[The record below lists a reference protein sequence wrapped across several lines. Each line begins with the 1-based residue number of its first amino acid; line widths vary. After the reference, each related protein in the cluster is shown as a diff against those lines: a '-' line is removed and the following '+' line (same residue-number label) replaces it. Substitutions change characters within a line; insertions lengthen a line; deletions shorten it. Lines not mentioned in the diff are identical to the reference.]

1 LAVARRTPV
10 AALLARLALVA
21 ALFGWLAAGR
31 ALAATVVIVRP
42 ANSSPAMAET
52 VVRIH
57 GELMSAGFGVE
68 MVDESTLADVRRQSP
83 RGALERLADQRKADA
98 VIAIVGDVAPDT
110 VEAWVVDR
118 VTGKSV
124 IRTLPFEPWSDRGP
138 QTLAVRAIELLRSSF
153 LEIHLAPS
161 DPGSE
166 PPVKASPTVVRF
178 VGIEPSATRSERI
191 GVEVG
196 ATALIGLDGVGTAF
210 LPALQVDW
218 VARPSFLVQIS
229 MAGLGSRPSV
239 EGSLGSA
246 QVAQEYGVVGAC
258 YRARP
263 RERVSPFL
271 SLSAGALH
279 TSVEGRGNPPNPGLS
294 DQQWSF
300 LVDAGLGTWV
310 RLRDRFQVAVAA
322 HVQFAEPYLGV
333 RFANTV
339 VATSGR
345 PNLLLTL
352 TVGAWL

>member
-1 LAVARRTPV
+1 VTR
-10 AALLARLALVA
+10 RLAA
-21 ALFGWLAAGR
+21 ALFCWLWAGR

-57 GELMSAGFGVE
+57 GELMSAGFDVH
-68 MVDESTLADVRRQSP
+68 MVDEGVLAGSRGQNP
-83 RGALERLADQRKADA
+83 RESLERLAEQQEADA
-98 VIAIVGDVAPDT
+98 VMAILGDVAPNT
-110 VEAWVVDR
+110 VEAWVVDK

-124 IRTLPFEPWSDRGP
+124 IRRLPFEPASDRGP

-153 LEIHLAPS
+153 LEIHLTPI
-161 DPGSE
+161 DPGSQQ
-166 PPVKASPTVVRF
+166 PVKASPTVVRF
-178 VGIEPSATRSERI
+178 VGIDPSAIHSERL

-196 ATALIGLDGVGTAF
+196 AVAMIGLGGVGAAF
-210 LPALQVDW
+210 LPALQLDW
-218 VARPSFLVQIS
+218 VLRPSLLAQVA
-229 MAGLGSRPSV
+229 MAGLGSRPTV
-239 EGSLGSA
+239 DGNLGSA
-246 QVAQEYGVVGAC
+246 QVAQEYAVLGAC
-258 YRARP
+258 YRGRVG
-263 RERVSPFL
+263 ERVSPFL
-271 SLSAGALH
+271 SLSAGVLH
-279 TSVEGRGNPPNPGLS
+279 TSVEGRGNSSSPGLS

-310 RLRDRFQVAVAA
+310 RLRDRFQVALAA
-322 HVQFAEPYLGV
+322 HVQLAEPYLGV